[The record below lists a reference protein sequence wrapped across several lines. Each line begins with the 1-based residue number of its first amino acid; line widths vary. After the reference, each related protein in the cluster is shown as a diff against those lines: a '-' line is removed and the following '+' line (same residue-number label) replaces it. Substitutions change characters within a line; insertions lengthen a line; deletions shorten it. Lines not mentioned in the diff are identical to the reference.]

1 MKTLPKNNDP
11 TGIDLSPLIDM
22 VFILLIFFMVT
33 STFVKDA
40 AVEIKRPSAR
50 SATSASTKS
59 VRMNIDAGGVVYLDG
74 SPVRL
79 WALQARL
86 KDLFRGGVSKDVL
99 LVTDKQVN
107 VDRLIEVIDLA
118 KLAGAKEVSVATEK
132 EVGGV

>member
-1 MKTLPKNNDP
+1 MKQLPPRP
-11 TGIDLSPLIDM
+11 TELGVDMSPLIDM

-50 SATSASTKS
+50 SASAASTKS
-59 VRMNIDAGGVVYLDG
+59 VRLNIDGTGVVYLDG

-86 KDLFRGGVSKDVL
+86 KEQFRGGASKEVL

-107 VDRLIEVIDLA
+107 VERLIEVIDLA
-118 KLAGAKEVSVATEK
+118 KLAGAKEVSVATER
-132 EVGGV
+132 EVGGA